1 MNGKPINSV
10 SILPPKVFAVYNDF
24 DEWVIKPGK
33 IHLSVGGG

>member
-1 MNGKPINSV
+1 MGSLYNSV
-10 SILPPKVFAVYNDF
+10 SILPPKVFAVDNDF